1 MMTYLEMFLFKVIL
15 GWLDTHPPG
24 KACNEAIAKK
34 LAQRIETRLDR
45 AGMITKDGGKPYG
58 KDILNH
64 INGFNAHKIKI

>member
-1 MMTYLEMFLFKVIL
+1 MVTYLEMFLFKVIH

-45 AGMITKDGGKPYG
+45 ADMIIKDAGKE
-58 KDILNH
+58 
-64 INGFNAHKIKI
+64 KITERI